1 MCVCAGAHEPANVYV
16 SVSYTAS
23 GKMYR
28 RTGACA
34 NHMPCNYS
42 DTARPN
48 WIKMIYN
55 PRLLPG
61 GVEPLKKYN
70 KMQVPKDKM
79 PIK

>member
-1 MCVCAGAHEPANVYV
+1 
-16 SVSYTAS
+16 
-23 GKMYR
+23 
-28 RTGACA
+28 
-34 NHMPCNYS
+34 
-42 DTARPN
+42 
-48 WIKMIYN
+48 MIYN